1 MSEIP
6 EIPEIPLFKKE
17 ILEKRGAVQYYYVM
31 INIFPVG
38 FPYTY
43 GMLRFLYC
51 KLRLSY
57 DQVNEVLWI
66 VFINLL

>member
-6 EIPEIPLFKKE
+6 EMPEIPLFKKE
-17 ILEKRGAVQYYYVM
+17 ILEKRGAVQYYYVR

-43 GMLRFLYC
+43 GIAYRNIE
-51 KLRLSY
+51 SY
-57 DQVNEVLWI
+57 VC
-66 VFINLL
+66 LLIK

>member
-31 INIFPVG
+31 INIFLVG
-38 FPYTY
+38 FPNTY
-43 GMLRFLYC
+43 GIYYRIIENYVC
-51 KLRLSY
+51 
-57 DQVNEVLWI
+57 
-66 VFINLL
+66 LLIK

>member
-17 ILEKRGAVQYYYVM
+17 ILEKRGAVQYYYVR

-43 GMLRFLYC
+43 GIAYRNTF
-51 KLRLSY
+51 
-57 DQVNEVLWI
+57 
-66 VFINLL
+66 VF

>member
-31 INIFPVG
+31 TNIFPVG
-38 FPYTY
+38 FLYTHGIAY
-43 GMLRFLYC
+43 RNKYLCLIMKYQR
-51 KLRLSY
+51 ST
-57 DQVNEVLWI
+57 
-66 VFINLL
+66 

>member
-17 ILEKRGAVQYYYVM
+17 ILEKRGAVQYYYVR
-31 INIFPVG
+31 INIFPIG

-43 GMLRFLYC
+43 G
-51 KLRLSY
+51 KLAAIFVL
-57 DQVNEVLWI
+57 QVTF
-66 VFINLL
+66 VF